1 MPATDVART
10 VEIAAAPAAVFSLIT
25 DLGTLAELAEETTAM
40 RWTKGSAVAPGSVF
54 RGANRNGWHRWT
66 TTCTVTDA
74 EPGSRFAF
82 EVRHPP
88 GLPIAR
94 WQYDIEATPG
104 GCTVTETTWDQRPGW
119 FAKVAVLATG
129 VSDRAAA
136 NGANIE
142 ATLRR
147 LKARAEA

>member
-1 MPATDVART
+1 MPAVDVARS
-10 VEIAAAPAAVFSLIT
+10 VEIAAPPATVYSLIT
-25 DLGTLAELAEETTAM
+25 DLTTLAELAEETTAM
-40 RWTKGSAVAPGSVF
+40 RWTKGSGPAPGSVF

-74 EPGSRFAF
+74 ESGSRFAF

-94 WQYDIEATPG
+94 WQYDIEATTG
-104 GCTVTETTWDQRPGW
+104 GCVVTETTWDRRPTW
-119 FAKVAVLATG
+119 FAKAAVLATG
-129 VSDRAAA
+129 VRDRAAT
-136 NGANIE
+136 NGTHIE
-142 ATLRR
+142 ATLQR